1 MKRLFI
7 YSKLIYVITVLV
19 ALVFLIKLS
28 LPYVKF
34 KPGIEFLS
42 TKQFIYHLKHWKIS
56 FYIHVFI
63 SPLLLIAGLI
73 STITI
78 IRLRLPA
85 FHQIAGKIYV
95 LLVLFFAGPSGL
107 IMSFYSNGGVLTKVS
122 FVSLSIIW
130 IFSTLMG
137 YISIRKQEYKKHL
150 IWMYRSYALTL
161 SAITLRFYAYLF
173 DVFNINIDPI
183 TTYTIIAFISWIPNL
198 IIIEIIRKKL

>member
-73 STITI
+73 STISI

-130 IFSTLMG
+130 MFSTLMG

-183 TTYTIIAFISWIPNL
+183 TTYTIIAYISWIPNL
-198 IIIEIIRKKL
+198 IIVEMIRKKL

>member
-73 STITI
+73 STISI

-130 IFSTLMG
+130 MFSTLMG

-173 DVFNINIDPI
+173 DVFNIYIDPI
-183 TTYTIIAFISWIPNL
+183 TTYTIIAYISWIPNL
-198 IIIEIIRKKL
+198 IIVEMIRKKL

>member
-1 MKRLFI
+1 MRRLSI
-7 YSKLIYVITVLV
+7 YTKLIYIITVLV

-28 LPYVKF
+28 LPYVKL

-73 STITI
+73 STISI
-78 IRLRLPA
+78 IRLRLPV

-130 IFSTLMG
+130 MFSTLMG
-137 YISIRKQEYKKHL
+137 YISIRKQEYKNHL

-198 IIIEIIRKKL
+198 FIIEVIRRKL